1 MSKARKWS
9 LIQSATIPLIVHL
22 LFLKQPFLLL
32 LTAEEEN
39 DQEEIFADLRVVKQ
53 QAKQLEK
60 RAELEFCQV
69 KYSKCPWQTE
79 PTGDDYLY
87 ANVHKFRWFKWS
99 VLPHRLHHWRS
110 MERRADVKMSKGL

>member
-1 MSKARKWS
+1 M
-9 LIQSATIPLIVHL
+9 TIPPIIHL

-87 ANVHKFRWFKWS
+87 ANVHKFR
-99 VLPHRLHHWRS
+99 
-110 MERRADVKMSKGL
+110 